1 MPIQVMRQIL
11 HFRTVHLQ
19 DTYILNGFIPAELNP
34 VYILKHCEGPEDTGA
49 AGYFDLQPEQLVID
63 FASFT
68 DTSSPIKFPQVN
80 VRLDQQSLI
89 LSCRCIA
96 TKSRLCTHQARVL
109 FNIMHRPEIRIFF
122 DQQLRHA
129 KIRSFAV
136 DYGLENE
143 KDPDNFFTVV
153 YENKRARIIPLIKDL
168 FPVTKENSLVLQQTL
183 LPKNGDALP
192 KTIENEL
199 KKILVL
205 KQHKYYSHFQVDL
218 IECSTTSTGK
228 IRNPLKQL
236 NAMDYLWVAENAQ
249 EIKFFTAISRF
260 QHNNYEA
267 EKSALEVEGLKALA
281 KNPLGLDVFY
291 HDAKISA
298 NLTASSV
305 VPVKLQHPV
314 IDIVLSVS
322 LKKGF
327 YTISGELIL
336 AGKAYQLHLLN
347 IKYNNFLF
355 YNQTLYLVGNPDVLR
370 VIDFFRQNNNHLVIH
385 ESKFSSFRED
395 ILEKLENQVRIN
407 YSYLKPATEEQLQES
422 NFNKEAEKIIYL
434 SDSEHYVLI
443 TPVMKYGSVEVPI
456 LSRKQIFARDQNGQ
470 VFSVNRQQ
478 EEELRFLT
486 LMTHQHPDFM
496 EQMDQQAFYLHK
508 KYFLDEG
515 WFLTAFEQWQE
526 QQITVLGFNEL
537 KGNKA
542 NPNKAKITIEVN
554 SGINWFDSNFEVK
567 FGQQKVSLKTL
578 HRAIRNKSKFVKL
591 GDGTMGLLPREW
603 IEKFTEYFNAGEV
616 MDDDII
622 RTPKV
627 NFSAITD
634 LYQEE
639 MLSAA
644 VKMELS
650 TYKAKISGFKNI
662 EAIEVPKTL
671 NGTLRDYQK
680 EGLNWLNFLDE
691 FGFGGCL
698 ADDMG
703 LGKTIQIIAFIL
715 SQREKT
721 TKNTNLIVVPTT
733 LIFNWQQEIARFA
746 PDLKVFTIYG
756 ADRTKDSTNFS
767 DYEIILTSYGTL
779 LYDVSWLKKYF
790 FNYIFLDESQTIKNP
805 ESLRYHAVRL
815 LQSRNKIAMTGTPI
829 ENNTFDLYGQLSFA
843 CPGLLGS
850 KQFFRE
856 HYSTPIDKFKDNQ
869 SAIALKKKVSPF
881 ILRRTKKEVA
891 TELPDKT
898 EMVLYCEMG
907 TEQKNAYDACKNEYL
922 KFLMGE
928 KDEDIPKHTL
938 HMLKG
943 LTQLRQICNSPSLLK
958 DDLLLHGAGSSKIDT
973 LMEEIASHSPQHKIL
988 VFSQFVSMLDLIR
1001 KELKDKGI
1009 PFEYLT
1015 GQTRGRHNRVSN
1027 FQDNDDVRVFLIS
1040 LKAGGTGLNL
1050 TEADYVY
1057 LVDPWWNPAVENQ
1070 AIDRCYR
1077 IGQKKNVVAVR
1088 LICPDTI
1095 EEKIMKLQETKKELV
1110 SDIIK
1115 TDSSLMKSLTKSDLI
1130 SLFS

>member
-1 MPIQVMRQIL
+1 MP
-11 HFRTVHLQ
+11 
-19 DTYILNGFIPAELNP
+19 YINRADQPESNSQNSYVLKDFTFNNLTSVF
-34 VYILKHCEGPEDTGA
+34 ILKHVDGPEDTA
-49 AGYFDLQPEQLVID
+49 APGYYDLLPEQLIPD
-63 FASFT
+63 FGSFT
-68 DTSSPIKFPQVN
+68 VAEGSAIPFPQVN
-80 VRLDQQSLI
+80 VRLHEKQLI
-89 LSCRCIA
+89 LSCRCNDVK
-96 TKSRLCTHQARVL
+96 TKLCSHQARAL
-109 FNIMHRPEIRIFF
+109 FNIMNRPEIRIFF
-122 DQQLRHA
+122 DKQLRFT
-129 KIRSFAV
+129 KLRTFAA
-136 DYGLENE
+136 DYGLEHEQN
-143 KDPDNFFTVV
+143 PDDFFMVE
-153 YENKRARIIPLIKDL
+153 YDDKKIRIIPLIKDL
-168 FPVTKENSLVLQQTL
+168 FPVTKENSIALQQTL
-183 LPKNGDALP
+183 LPKNRDTLP
-192 KTIENEL
+192 NTLDNGL

-205 KQHKYYSHFQVDL
+205 KQHRYYSHFQVDL
-218 IECSTTSTGK
+218 MECTITSTGK
-228 IRNPLKQL
+228 IRNPLKTL
-236 NAMDYLWVAENAQ
+236 NVMDFLWATENVQ

-260 QHNNYEA
+260 QQHNYEI
-267 EKSALEVEGLKALA
+267 EKSDLEIEGLKALA
-281 KNPLGLDVFY
+281 KNPLGLDVFF
-291 HDAKISA
+291 HDAKISP
-298 NLTASSV
+298 NLTASSLI
-305 VPVKLQHPV
+305 PVKLQSPV

-347 IKYNNFLF
+347 IKYNHFMF
-355 YNQTLYLVGNPDVLR
+355 YNQTLYLIGNPDVLR
-370 VIDFFRQNNNHLVIH
+370 VINFFRQNNNHLVIH
-385 ESKFSSFRED
+385 ESKFSTFHED
-395 ILEKLENQVRIN
+395 ILARLENQVSIN
-407 YSYLKPATEEQLQES
+407 YAYLKPATEEQLIES
-422 NFNKEAEKIIYL
+422 NFNTDAEKIIYL
-434 SDSEHYVLI
+434 SDTDQYILI
-443 TPVMKYGSVEVPI
+443 TPVMKYGNVEVPV
-456 LSRKQIFARDQNGQ
+456 LSRKQIYVKDQNGQ

-478 EEELRFLT
+478 EEELKFIT
-486 LMTHQHPDFM
+486 LLTHQHPDFK
-496 EQMDQQAFYLHK
+496 DQLDKQAFYLHK
-508 KYFLDEG
+508 KHFLDEG
-515 WFLTAFEQWQE
+515 WFLSAFERWQE
-526 QQITVLGFNEL
+526 QRITVLGFNEL
-537 KGNKA
+537 KGNRINA
-542 NPNKAKITIEVN
+542 NKAKISIEVI
-554 SGINWFDSNFEVK
+554 SGVNWFDSTFEVR
-567 FGQQKVSLKTL
+567 FGEQKVGLKTL

-591 GDGTMGLLPREW
+591 GDGTMGLLPQEW
-603 IEKFTEYFNAGEV
+603 IEKFTAYFSAGEV
-616 MDDDII
+616 TGDEVI

-634 LYQEE
+634 LYQED
-639 MLSAA
+639 MLSST
-644 VKMELS
+644 VKIELAR
-650 TYKAKISGFKNI
+650 YKEKIGQFKNI
-662 EAIEVPKTL
+662 EQVKIPEGL

-703 LGKTIQIIAFIL
+703 LGKTIQIISFIL

-721 TKNTNLIVVPTT
+721 KQNTNLIVVPTT

-756 ADRTKDSTNFS
+756 ADRVKESTEFS
-767 DYEIILTSYGTL
+767 AYEVILTSYGTL
-779 LYDVSWLKKYF
+779 LYDVAWIKKYF

-869 SAIALKKKVSPF
+869 SAVALRKKVNPF

-928 KDEDIPKHTL
+928 KDEDIPNHTL

-943 LTQLRQICNSPSLLK
+943 LTQLRQICNSPALLQ
-958 DDLLLHGAGSSKIDT
+958 DELLLHGAASSKIDT
-973 LMEEIASHSPQHKIL
+973 LMEEIKSHSPQHKIL

-1001 KELKDKGI
+1001 KELQLQQI

-1015 GQTRGRHNRVSN
+1015 GKTRSRQNRVNN

-1088 LICPDTI
+1088 LICPGTI

-1115 TDSSLMKSLTKSDLI
+1115 TDSALMKSLSKADLVA
-1130 SLFS
+1130 LFS

>member
-1 MPIQVMRQIL
+1 MPYSNHLNQSDNYLQETFIL
-11 HFRTVHLQ
+11 EDFNLSV
-19 DTYILNGFIPAELNP
+19 LNAIF
-34 VYILKHCEGPEDTGA
+34 ILKHCEGPEDTGA
-49 AGYFDLQPEQLVID
+49 AGYYDLHPEQLVIG

-68 DTSSPIKFPQVN
+68 DTGSPIKFPQVN
-80 VRLDQQSLI
+80 IRYDQHQLI
-89 LSCRCIA
+89 LSCRCA
-96 TKSRLCTHQARVL
+96 TPKNRLCTHQARVL
-109 FNIMHRPEIRIFF
+109 FNLLHRPEIRIFF
-122 DQQLRHA
+122 DEKMREE
-129 KIRSFAV
+129 KIRTFAA

-143 KDPDNFFTVV
+143 TQLDDFFQVV
-153 YENKRARIIPLIKDL
+153 YENKKIKFIPLIKDL
-168 FPVTKENSLVLQQTL
+168 FSVTKEKSIALQHRL
-183 LPKNGDALP
+183 LPKNNVIPP
-192 KTIENEL
+192 KTVENEL

-205 KQHKYYSHFQVDL
+205 KQHKYYSHFQADL
-218 IECSTTSTGK
+218 MECTTTSTGK

-236 NAMDYLWVAENAQ
+236 NAMDYLWAAESVN

-260 QHNNYEA
+260 QQITEA
-267 EKSALEVEGLKALA
+267 DQSDPEIEGLKALV
-281 KNPLGLDVFY
+281 KNPLDIDIFY
-291 HDAKISA
+291 HDPKISA
-298 NLTASSV
+298 NLTASSII
-305 VPVKLQHPV
+305 PVKLLHP
-314 IDIVLSVS
+314 ILDIVLSVS

-336 AGKAYQLHLLN
+336 SGKAYQLHLLN
-347 IKYNNFLF
+347 IKYANFIF
-355 YNQTLYLVGNPDVLR
+355 YNQTLYLIGNPNVLR

-385 ESKFSSFRED
+385 ESKFTSFQED
-395 ILEKLENQVRIN
+395 ILAKLENQIRIN
-407 YSYLKPATEEQLQES
+407 YAYLKPATKEQLEES
-422 NFNKEAEKIIYL
+422 NFNKEAERIIYL
-434 SDSEHYVLI
+434 SDSENYVLI

-478 EEELRFLT
+478 EDELRFLT
-486 LMTHQHPDFM
+486 LLSHQHPDFQ
-496 EQMDQQAFYLHK
+496 EQLDKQAFYLHK
-508 KYFLDEG
+508 KHFLDEG

-526 QQITVLGFNEL
+526 QQITILGFNEL
-537 KGNKA
+537 KDNKV
-542 NPNKAKITIEVN
+542 NHNKAKITIEVN
-554 SGINWFDSNFEVK
+554 SGINWFDSTFEVK
-567 FGQQKVSLKTL
+567 FGQQKVPLKTL

-591 GDGTMGLLPREW
+591 GDGTMGLLPQEW
-603 IEKFTEYFNAGEV
+603 IEKFIEYFNSGEV
-616 MDDDII
+616 TENETI

-634 LYQEE
+634 LYQED
-639 MLSAA
+639 MLSTT

-650 TYKAKISGFKNI
+650 AYKTKISTFKNI
-662 EAIEVPKTL
+662 EAIEVPKAL

-715 SQREKT
+715 SQRSKT
-721 TKNTNLIVVPTT
+721 TDNTNLIVVPTT
-733 LIFNWQQEIARFA
+733 LIFNWQQEIAKFA

-756 ADRTKDSTNFS
+756 ADRIKESTNFS

-779 LYDVSWLKKYF
+779 LYDVRWLKKYF

-805 ESLRYHAVRL
+805 ESLRYHAARL

-856 HYSTPIDKFKDNQ
+856 HYSTPIDKFKDNK
-869 SAIALKKKVSPF
+869 SAIALRKKVNPF

-898 EMVLYCEMG
+898 EMVIFCEMG
-907 TEQKNAYDACKNEYL
+907 RAQKDAYDACRDEYL
-922 KFLMGE
+922 RFLMGE
-928 KDEDIPKHTL
+928 KEEDIPKHTL

-958 DDLLLHGAGSSKIDT
+958 DNLLLHGASSSKIDT
-973 LMEEIASHSPQHKIL
+973 LMEEIESHSPQHKIL

-1001 KELKDKGI
+1001 NELQHKGI
-1009 PFEYLT
+1009 AFEYLT
-1015 GQTRGRHNRVSN
+1015 GQTRGRQNRVSN
-1027 FQDNDDVRVFLIS
+1027 FRDNTAVRVFLIS

-1115 TDSSLMKSLTKSDLI
+1115 TDSSLIKSLTKNDLI
-1130 SLFS
+1130 ALFS

>member
-1 MPIQVMRQIL
+1 MPDLNTTNQSDTTI
-11 HFRTVHLQ
+11 Q
-19 DTYILNGFIPAELNP
+19 DTYILHDFTMKALNP
-34 VYILKHCEGPEDTGA
+34 VFILKHCEGPEDTGA
-49 AGYFDLQPEQLVID
+49 AGYFDLDPEQLEIN
-63 FASFT
+63 FASFS
-68 DTSSPIKFPQVN
+68 DSRSPIKFPQVS
-80 VRLDQQSLI
+80 VRYDQPSLV
-89 LSCRCIA
+89 LSCRCPA
-96 TKSRLCTHQARVL
+96 TKTRLCTHQARVL
-109 FNIMHRPEIRIFF
+109 FNMMNRPEIRIFF
-122 DQQLRHA
+122 DEQLRHG
-129 KIRSFAV
+129 KIRTFAA

-143 KDPDNFFTVV
+143 LRPDDFFAVR
-153 YENKRARIIPLIKDL
+153 YENNRMRIVPLIKDL
-168 FPVTKENSLVLQQTL
+168 FPVTKEKSTALQQSL
-183 LPKNGDALP
+183 LPKNSDILP

-199 KKILVL
+199 KKIIVL

-218 IECSTTSTGK
+218 MECTTTSSGK

-236 NAMDYLWVAENAQ
+236 NAMDYLWAAENVN

-260 QHNNYEA
+260 QQHNYNA
-267 EKSALEVEGLKALA
+267 EQSDLEVEGLKALA
-281 KNPLGLDVFY
+281 KNPMGLDVYY
-291 HDAKISA
+291 HDAKVSA
-298 NLTASSV
+298 NITASSV
-305 VPVKLQHPV
+305 VAVNLQHPAV
-314 IDIVLSVS
+314 DIVLSVS

-327 YTISGELIL
+327 YTISGELII
-336 AGKAYQLHLLN
+336 AGKSYQLHVLN
-347 IKYNNFLF
+347 IKYTYFVY
-355 YNQTLYLVGNPDVLR
+355 YNQTLYLIGNPDVLR

-385 ESKFSSFRED
+385 ESKFSSFQED
-395 ILEKLENQVRIN
+395 ILAKLENQVRIN
-407 YSYLKPATEEQLQES
+407 YAYLKAATEEQLKES
-422 NFNKEAEKIIYL
+422 HFDKEAEQIIYL
-434 SDSEHYVLI
+434 SDSAHYVLL

-456 LSRKQIFARDQNGQ
+456 LSRKQIFAKDQNGQ
-470 VFSVNRQQ
+470 VFRVNRQEEQ
-478 EEELRFLT
+478 ELKFLT
-486 LMTHQHPDFM
+486 LLSHQYPDFK
-496 EQMDQQAFYLHK
+496 EQLDKQAFYLHK
-508 KYFLDEG
+508 KHFLDEG

-526 QQITVLGFNEL
+526 HQVTVLGFNEL
-537 KGNKA
+537 KDNKV
-542 NPNKAKITIEVN
+542 NHNKAKITIEVN
-554 SGINWFDSNFEVK
+554 SGVNWFDSSFEVK
-567 FGQQKVSLKTL
+567 FGQQKVALKTL

-591 GDGTMGLLPREW
+591 GDGTMGLLPQEW
-603 IEKFTEYFNAGEV
+603 IEKFTAYFNSGEV
-616 MDDDII
+616 TEGDII

-634 LYQEE
+634 LYQQE
-639 MLSAA
+639 MLSAT
-644 VKMELS
+644 VKLELS
-650 TYKAKISGFKNI
+650 NYKAKIAGFKNI
-662 EAIEVPKTL
+662 ESIKVPKAL

-715 SQREKT
+715 SQREKN
-721 TKNTNLIVVPTT
+721 KDNTNLIVVPTT

-756 ADRTKDSTNFS
+756 ADRLKESTNFD

-779 LYDVSWLKKYF
+779 LYDIGWLKKYF

-869 SAIALKKKVSPF
+869 SAVALRKKVSPF

-891 TELPDKT
+891 SELPDKT
-898 EMVLYCEMG
+898 EMVIYCEMG
-907 TEQKNAYDACKNEYL
+907 TTQKDAYDACKNEYL

-943 LTQLRQICNSPSLLK
+943 LTQLRQICNSPALLK
-958 DDLLLHGAGSSKIDT
+958 DNLLLHGASSSKIDT
-973 LMEEIASHSPQHKIL
+973 LMEEIESHSPQHKIL

-1001 KELKDKGI
+1001 KELLQRGI

-1015 GQTRGRHNRVSN
+1015 GQTKSRQNRVTN
-1027 FQDNDDVRVFLIS
+1027 FQENDDVRVFLIS

-1050 TEADYVY
+1050 TQADYVY

-1115 TDSSLMKSLTKSDLI
+1115 TDSSLMKSLTKNELI
-1130 SLFS
+1130 ALFS

>member
-1 MPIQVMRQIL
+1 MPYSNSTNPTAN
-11 HFRTVHLQ
+11 HDQ
-19 DTYILNGFIPAELNP
+19 DTYILNGFNIKALNS
-34 VYILKHCEGPEDTGA
+34 VFIVKHCEGTEDTGA
-49 AGYFDLQPEQLVID
+49 AGYYDLHPEQLQIN
-63 FASFT
+63 FAAFT
-68 DTSSPIKFPQVN
+68 DTGSQIKFPQVN
-80 VRLDQQSLI
+80 VRQHEESLI
-89 LSCRCIA
+89 LSCRCLA
-96 TKSRLCTHQARVL
+96 PKSKLCTHQARVL
-109 FNIMHRPEIRIFF
+109 FNLMNRPEIRIFF
-122 DQQLRHA
+122 DQHLRHN
-129 KIRSFAV
+129 KIRTVAA
-136 DYGLENE
+136 DYGLEHE
-143 KDPDNFFTVV
+143 QDPDALFEVL
-153 YENKRARIIPLIKDL
+153 YEQKKIRIVPLIKDL
-168 FPVTKENSLVLQQTL
+168 FPVTTEKSIALQQTL
-183 LPKNGDALP
+183 LPKNSHQLP
-192 KTIENEL
+192 KTMENEL

-205 KQHKYYSHFQVDL
+205 KEHKYYAHFQVDL
-218 IECSTTSTGK
+218 MECSTTANGK
-228 IRNPLKQL
+228 IRNPLTQL
-236 NAMDYLWVAENAQ
+236 NAMDFLWAAENVH

-260 QHNNYEA
+260 QQNNYET
-267 EKSALEVEGLKALA
+267 EKAAVETEGLKALV
-281 KNPLGLDVFY
+281 KNPIGLDVFY
-291 HDAKISA
+291 HDKKISA

-305 VPVKLQHPV
+305 IPVKVQHPV

-336 AGKAYQLHLLN
+336 AGKAYQLHVLN
-347 IKYNNFLF
+347 LKYQNFVF
-355 YNQTLYLVGNPDVLR
+355 YNQTLYLIGNPDVLR

-385 ESKFSSFRED
+385 ESKYATFQQD
-395 ILEKLENQVRIN
+395 ILAKLENQVRIN
-407 YSYLKPATEEQLQES
+407 YAYLKPATEEQLKES
-422 NFNKEAEKIIYL
+422 HFDREAERIIYL
-434 SDSEHYVLI
+434 SDGEQYVLI
-443 TPVMKYGSVEVPI
+443 TPVMKYGSVEVPV
-456 LSRKQIFARDQNGQ
+456 LSRKQIFAKDQNGQ

-486 LMTHQHPDFM
+486 FLGHQHPDFQ
-496 EQMDQQAFYLHK
+496 EQLDKQAFYLHK
-508 KYFLDEG
+508 KHFIDEG

-526 QQITVLGFNEL
+526 QHITVLGFNEL
-537 KGNKA
+537 TGNKI
-542 NPNKAKITIEVN
+542 NHNKAKITIEVI

-591 GDGTMGLLPREW
+591 GDGTMGLLPQEW
-603 IEKFTEYFNAGEV
+603 IDKFTEYFNAGEV
-616 MDDDII
+616 TADDVI

-634 LYQEE
+634 LYQDE
-639 MLSAA
+639 MLSAT

-650 TYKAKISGFKNI
+650 AYKKKISGFKNI
-662 EAIEVPKTL
+662 EAVEVPKAL

-715 SQREKT
+715 SQREKNRE
-721 TKNTNLIVVPTT
+721 NTNLIVVPTT
-733 LIFNWQQEIARFA
+733 LIFNWQQEIAKFA
-746 PDLKVFTIYG
+746 PDIKVYTIYG
-756 ADRTKDSTNFS
+756 ADRIKESTDFS
-767 DYEIILTSYGTL
+767 AYEIVLTSYGTL
-779 LYDVSWLKKYF
+779 LYDVGWLKKYF

-891 TELPDKT
+891 SELPDKT
-898 EMVLYCEMG
+898 EMVIYCEMG
-907 TEQKNAYDACKNEYL
+907 TEQKDAYDACKNEYL

-928 KDEDIPKHTL
+928 KDEDITRHTL

-943 LTQLRQICNSPSLLK
+943 LTQLRQICNSPALLK
-958 DDLLLHGAGSSKIDT
+958 DDLLLHGASSSKIDT
-973 LMEEIASHSPQHKIL
+973 LMEEIQSHSPQHKIL
-988 VFSQFVSMLDLIR
+988 VFSQFVSMLNLIR
-1001 KELKDKGI
+1001 KELQNKGI

-1015 GQTRGRHNRVSN
+1015 GQTRNRQNRVAN
-1027 FQDNDDVRVFLIS
+1027 FQENDDVRVFLIS

-1050 TEADYVY
+1050 TQADYVY

-1115 TDSSLMKSLTKSDLI
+1115 TDSSLMKSLTKNDLI
-1130 SLFS
+1130 ALFS